1 MPLSLKTSAVAGLAA
16 LLLATGCSGGG
27 DDAEGGPEPTPS
39 ETTSASPPASPE
51 PTPTPTPTPTTSA
64 SPSPSPTTAPDAE
77 GDFCAE
83 VTAEE
88 ATRLYGRPVTVSAGG
103 SCSFQEEDFVEQDIN
118 VAWQL
123 DPAPRATMA
132 SIRRDLGVRS
142 DDAERTTLAGGVP
155 AWEVRLTDVKGVM
168 IAALVEGRHLFVT
181 VLSDGVH
188 LPARPIPEMAAIAR
202 GIAESYTV

>member
-16 LLLATGCSGGG
+16 LLLATGCSGGD
-27 DDAEGGPEPTPS
+27 DDAAGGPEPTPS
-39 ETTSASPPASPE
+39 ETTSASPPVTPE
-51 PTPTPTPTPTTSA
+51 PTPTPTPTTSA
-64 SPSPSPTTAPDAE
+64 SPTPSTTAAPDAE
-77 GDFCAE
+77 GAFCAE
-83 VTAEE
+83 VSAEE
-88 ATRLYGRPVTVSAGG
+88 ATRLYGRPVTVNAGG

-168 IAALVEGRHLFVT
+168 IAALVEGRHLVVT

-202 GIAESYTV
+202 GIAETYIV